1 MLAACTIASSAFMPG
16 APLARSAHSTRAS
29 SLMAVQPKKIA
40 VGVIGTGLVGA
51 ELLSQLESCKDS
63 LLKQGLDITVASI
76 SKTKPDADGERKP
89 WMLCDS
95 EEGCTLDS
103 VSDAM
108 EDPDAG
114 QEGDFEVMADFL
126 KESSPHAI
134 IIDATASEAVSE
146 YYPLWLRKGVNV
158 VTPNK
163 KAGSGD
169 LARWKECTAAM
180 EATGAQ
186 WGDETTVGAGL
197 PILNTLRTDLLGTGD
212 KVKTIEGIFSGTLS
226 YLFNV
231 YEPGMKFS
239 DVITDAKEKGFT
251 EPDPRDDLSGTDVAR
266 KVTILARA
274 CGVEVKLEDVPVA
287 SLVPAALEDWAPAEG
302 EVLADAF
309 IGKMVAF
316 DDEKAALL
324 AEADAAGNVLRFVGV
339 VDVEKQSVAV
349 ELRQYP
355 KTHPFAGTQYADN
368 ICAFSTERYTPQPLV
383 VQGPGAGAAVTA
395 AGIFA
400 DVIRV
405 ARSC

>member
-1 MLAACTIASSAFMPG
+1 
-16 APLARSAHSTRAS
+16 
-29 SLMAVQPKKIA
+29 MAVQPKKVA

-51 ELLSQLESCKDS
+51 EFLSQLESCQDS
-63 LLKQGLDITVASI
+63 LLEQGLDVTVASI
-76 SKTKPDADGERKP
+76 SKTKPNADGERKP

-114 QEGDFEVMADFL
+114 QEGNFEVMADFL

-134 IIDATASEAVSE
+134 IVDATASEAVSDF
-146 YYPLWLRKGVNV
+146 YPVWLRKGVNV

-274 CGVEVKLEDVPVA
+274 CGVEVDLKDVPIA
-287 SLVPAALEDWAPAEG
+287 SLVPAALEDWSPAEG

-309 IGKMVAF
+309 IGQMRAY
-316 DDEKAALL
+316 DEEKASLIQ
-324 AEADAAGNVLRFVGV
+324 EADAAGNVLRFVGV
-339 VDVEKQSVAV
+339 VDVEKKSVAV

-368 ICAFSTERYTPQPLV
+368 ICAFSTERYSPQPLV